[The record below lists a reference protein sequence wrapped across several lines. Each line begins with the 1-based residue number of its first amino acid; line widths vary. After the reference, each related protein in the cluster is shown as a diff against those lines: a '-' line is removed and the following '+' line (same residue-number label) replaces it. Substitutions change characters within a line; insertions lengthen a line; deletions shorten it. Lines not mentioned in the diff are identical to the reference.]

1 MSFSSG
7 FPLQAPPSSSL
18 PERHTASQ
26 VTRASFVVAQRSY
39 AQEQQLVLSPKR
51 RDSYK
56 AIRDVMLVRDR
67 LGPEEQS
74 RFDSQYLRAQEKAKA
89 IAERHEDIFMRTSL
103 ISRSVCQMP
112 DAVPKKTW
120 RKKKEHGKPNAQGLT
135 AAEASDKDRNECER
149 LAKIASK
156 ARATSEDV
164 AEEGDSEISRIDTG
178 QSIAVDA
185 RISLSP

>member
-1 MSFSSG
+1 
-7 FPLQAPPSSSL
+7 
-18 PERHTASQ
+18 
-26 VTRASFVVAQRSY
+26 
-39 AQEQQLVLSPKR
+39 
-51 RDSYK
+51 
-56 AIRDVMLVRDR
+56 
-67 LGPEEQS
+67 
-74 RFDSQYLRAQEKAKA
+74 
-89 IAERHEDIFMRTSL
+89 
-103 ISRSVCQMP
+103 MP
-112 DAVPKKTW
+112 
-120 RKKKEHGKPNAQGLT
+120 RGLA